1 MHEMS
6 VTQAMLDMALEHAKG
21 HRITDIHL
29 RVGRMS
35 GIVPESVEFYF
46 EYLSRDTLAEG
57 ATLHFETVP
66 LEMTCLDC
74 GRRADLGN
82 WTDEQPRAIMIQAL
96 ARGCECGSNNLRVTG
111 GTGFDMVSLE
121 VDIVPTTEKKERT
134 SNDRGN
140 LSQTGPAAGRH
151 PQWLPRY

>member
-6 VTQAMLDMALEHAKG
+6 ITQAMLDLGLEHAKG
-21 HRITDIHL
+21 HRITDIYL

-35 GIVPESVEFYF
+35 LIVPESVEFYF
-46 EYLSRDTLAEG
+46 EYLSKGTQAEG

-66 LEMTCLDC
+66 LEMTCMDC
-74 GRRADLGN
+74 GRQADLSD
-82 WTDEQPRAIMIQAL
+82 WTDEPPRAIMIQAL

-121 VDIVPTTEKKERT
+121 VDVALTTNKEKENK
-134 SNDRGN
+134 
-140 LSQTGPAAGRH
+140 Q
-151 PQWLPRY
+151 